1 MLEDVRGGFVGAE
14 AARALY
20 GVAIADGAVDGM
32 ATQRLRADRLAP
44 AGLFHRRE
52 YADHVA

>member
-1 MLEDVRGGFVGAE
+1 MLEDVRGGFISAE

-32 ATQRLRADRLAP
+32 ATQRLRADRPAP

-52 YADHVA
+52 YANHVA